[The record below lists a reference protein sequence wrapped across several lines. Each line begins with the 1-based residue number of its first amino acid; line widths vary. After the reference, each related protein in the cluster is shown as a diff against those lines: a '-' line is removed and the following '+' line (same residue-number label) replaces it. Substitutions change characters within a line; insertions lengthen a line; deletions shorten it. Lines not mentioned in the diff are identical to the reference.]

1 MESDEVLGIVF
12 AEAKHIAEI
21 DGLYLSGSH
30 GSGCADEFSDVD
42 YVAVAKPENIQTV
55 VERWEA
61 VCRKHFNVVFF
72 AANRLAGPHWSMRS
86 QILGPVLICMWR
98 TKRRLGNER
107 RLSLSRF
114 SNAFRYLKISTS
126 MNLIWP
132 HRFKNLSTSSM
143 NFCECLALLRLGLG
157 AKNCFCVALDWGIC
171 KTFL

>member
-61 VCRKHFNVVFF
+61 VCRKHFNVVF
-72 AANRLAGPHWSMRS
+72 LPQTG
-86 QILGPVLICMWR
+86 WR
-98 TKRRLGNER
+98 DRTGQCDHK
-107 RLSLSRF
+107 
-114 SNAFRYLKISTS
+114 
-126 MNLIWP
+126 
-132 HRFKNLSTSSM
+132 
-143 NFCECLALLRLGLG
+143 
-157 AKNCFCVALDWGIC
+157 
-171 KTFL
+171 FLVPY